1 MKNGGASIR
10 THHFRLRVWQEQI
23 DADAFEWR
31 GQVTSIDTGDVYAF
45 RTWAQL
51 VEELCDV
58 VEGKGSAHAIG

>member
-1 MKNGGASIR
+1 MKNGGAPIR

-51 VEELCDV
+51 VEALHNI
-58 VEGKGSAHAIG
+58 VEGKEGAHAIG